1 MIRAKDG
8 FWIEKMMDGYLIVAT
23 GKSAESFNAMIQ
35 TNETGA
41 FYWRM
46 IEKGTTTEELVQ
58 AAMERFEDLEETV
71 ARQDIGE
78 FLESISPAIE
88 QTDEKEDEL

>member
-1 MIRAKDG
+1 MIKAKEG
-8 FWIEKMMDGYLIVAT
+8 FILQKMLDAYMIIAVGEGVNA
-23 GKSAESFNAMIQ
+23 FNGIIQ

-88 QTDEKEDEL
+88 QIDEMEEKK

>member
-41 FYWRM
+41 FYWNM
-46 IEKGTTTEELVQ
+46 IEKGTSVEKLTR
-58 AAMERFEDLEETV
+58 AAMNRFEDVDEVTAV
-71 ARQDIGE
+71 HDIE
-78 FLESISPAIE
+78 VFLESISPAVDIVE
-88 QTDEKEDEL
+88 G